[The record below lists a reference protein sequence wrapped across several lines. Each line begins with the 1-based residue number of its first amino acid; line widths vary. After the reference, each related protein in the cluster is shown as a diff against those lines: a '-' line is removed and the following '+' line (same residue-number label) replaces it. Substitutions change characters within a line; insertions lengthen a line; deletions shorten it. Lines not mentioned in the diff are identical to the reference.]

1 MPVSKKTTKK
11 HGGNRAGAGR
21 KRSSPLGE
29 RTAPLSISLT
39 PTLVDVVDTLAR
51 VLQLSRSET
60 IAHAV
65 MSLAAANLEKMKSLD
80 DLED

>member
-1 MPVSKKTTKK
+1 MTASKKTTKK
-11 HGGNRAGAGR
+11 HGGNRVGAGR
-21 KRSSPLGE
+21 KRSSPNGE

-39 PTLVDVVDTLAR
+39 PTLVDVVDTLAM
-51 VLQLSRSET
+51 VLQMSRSET

-65 MSLAAANLEKMKSLD
+65 ITLAAANLDKIKSLD